1 MIHVLIANNKIKLMS
16 SSPAKINDKICELK
30 KKYPNT
36 KFITKSYDKMDF
48 NNTFKGSRI
57 VLRDYIEKGLIFGFE
72 EL

>member
-30 KKYPNT
+30 KKDPNT

-48 NNTFKGSRI
+48 ENTFNGSRI
-57 VLRDYIEKGLIFGFE
+57 VLRNYIEKGLIFGFE

>member
-30 KKYPNT
+30 KKDPNT
-36 KFITKSYDKMDF
+36 KFVTKSYDKMDF
-48 NNTFKGSRI
+48 ENTFNGSRI
-57 VLRDYIEKGLIFGFE
+57 VLRNYIEKCLIIGFE

>member
-30 KKYPNT
+30 KKDPNT
-36 KFITKSYDKMDF
+36 RFITKSYSTMDF
-48 NNTFKGSRI
+48 NNTFEGSRVI
-57 VLRDYIEKGLIFGFE
+57 LRDYIEKSLIFGFE

>member
-30 KKYPNT
+30 KNNPKT
-36 KFITKSYDKMDF
+36 IFITKSFNKMDF
-48 NNTFKGSRI
+48 ENSFNGSRV
-57 VLRDYIEKGLIFGFE
+57 VLRDYIEKGLILGWC

>member
-1 MIHVLIANNKIKLMS
+1 MIYVLIANDKIKLMS

-30 KKYPNT
+30 KKDHNT
-36 KFITKSYDKMDF
+36 RFITKSYSTMDF
-48 NNTFKGSRI
+48 NNTFEGSRI

>member
-1 MIHVLIANNKIKLMS
+1 MIYVLIANNKIKLMS

-36 KFITKSYDKMDF
+36 KFTTKSYSTMDF
-48 NNTFKGSRI
+48 NNTFEGSRI
-57 VLRDYIEKGLIFGFE
+57 VLSDYIEKSLIFGFE

>member
-1 MIHVLIANNKIKLMS
+1 MIYVLIANDKIKLMS

-30 KKYPNT
+30 KKDHNT
-36 KFITKSYDKMDF
+36 RFITKSYSTMDF
-48 NNTFKGSRI
+48 NNTFEGSGI

>member
-36 KFITKSYDKMDF
+36 KFITKSYSTMDF
-48 NNTFKGSRI
+48 NNSFEGSRI
-57 VLRDYIEKGLIFGFE
+57 VLRDYIENSILIKGD
-72 EL
+72 